1 MAARDNGIR
10 ERTHDGPLPGPTAA
24 TKQQLRM
31 LVQQKMHHFVDFIV
45 RQKMTRSKAGKT
57 LPRTPR

>member
-1 MAARDNGIR
+1 M
-10 ERTHDGPLPGPTAA
+10 TGPLPGPTAA